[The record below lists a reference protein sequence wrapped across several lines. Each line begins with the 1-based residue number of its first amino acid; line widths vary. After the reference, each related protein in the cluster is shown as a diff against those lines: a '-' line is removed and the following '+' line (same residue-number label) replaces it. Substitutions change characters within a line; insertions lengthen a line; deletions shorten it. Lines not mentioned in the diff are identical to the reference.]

1 MQKEELF
8 KLLHTKVEELK
19 LARTL
24 NQNDNA
30 FTNTKKQVKLYQIK
44 HIESA
49 NQDFMKDSNAK
60 GALNFFLEEI
70 YGIKDLSK
78 RDEEVERF
86 ISTME
91 KLISKDTLE
100 VIFNA
105 VNLNLITE
113 TLDNQM
119 AQKLFVGFT
128 DEQYNEA
135 YSKTPKS
142 LREEQISIVE
152 KLGNS
157 LSSLVK
163 IPFLGMLMKTMT
175 IPAKAQNVYNLH
187 LFLQKGFDVFKSTK
201 NSNSIIHTVANR
213 ERDYINS
220 MYVKT
225 NNGLKM

>member
-19 LARTL
+19 LARTF
-24 NQNDNA
+24 NQDNSS
-30 FTNTKKQVKLYQIK
+30 FVNTKKQVKVYQIK
-44 HIESA
+44 HIEA
-49 NQDFMKDSNAK
+49 DNQDFIKDFNAK

-70 YGIKDLSK
+70 YGTKDLSK

-119 AQKLFVGFT
+119 AEQLSENFT
-128 DEQYNEA
+128 QEEYQSA
-135 YSKTPKS
+135 YLKTSKS
-142 LREEQISIVE
+142 LREEQVDIVE

-187 LFLQKGFDVFKSTK
+187 LFLQKGLEVFKSTK
-201 NSNSIIHTVANR
+201 NSNAIINTVANR
-213 ERDYINS
+213 EKAYINS
-220 MYVKT
+220 MYSKS
-225 NNGLKM
+225 NHSLKM

>member
-8 KLLHTKVEELK
+8 KLLHSKVEELK
-19 LARTL
+19 VARTL
-24 NQNDNA
+24 NGQDSS
-30 FTNTKKQVKLYQIK
+30 FTTTKKQVKLFQIK
-44 HIESA
+44 HIESS
-49 NQDFMKDSNAK
+49 NQDFIKDSNAK
-60 GALNFFLEEI
+60 GALNFFLDEI

-86 ISTME
+86 IFTME

-113 TLDNQM
+113 TLDNSLALQL
-119 AQKLFVGFT
+119 KPNFT
-128 DEQYNEA
+128 EEDYKKAYIQSSKEQR
-135 YSKTPKS
+135 
-142 LREEQISIVE
+142 LEQVEIIE
-152 KLGNS
+152 KLGTS

-187 LFLQKGFDVFKSTK
+187 LFLQKGLEVFKSTR
-201 NSNSIIHTVANR
+201 NANSIIHTVATR
-213 ERDYINS
+213 EKDYINQMFCKQTPS
-220 MYVKT
+220 
-225 NNGLKM
+225 LKM